1 MGEAGRC
8 PAALCGTARA
18 TLLLQALRAQAG
30 RPGPRRRC
38 SRGAPLT
45 DALSAAREE
54 PVPSPAALTCCRG
67 SNSARRCSAGSAS
80 GPDPFPDHFSELQI
94 HIHLG
99 TLSPGPRRVQTCAAG
114 FSRTVSF
121 LPYFPHFG
129 CPLMKLP
136 AARQGAHGG
145 GPSPTSPHP
154 SPHTADHQVLSSD
167 LPGRTAMRCALSA
180 HRCSGPSPRDL
191 SLGVTLQVH
200 LTLLYGRR
208 SVWQKDTALAFK
220 QRSFH
225 TGHAR
230 AQKVN
235 KGDKR
240 PRDQEKRKRD
250 SQGRRDTPRR
260 RWCPNREPR
269 AGDGAVWGQAGA
281 VGAQRTPGC
290 TGDAPERR

>member
-1 MGEAGRC
+1 MPSPRASGGEVGEAGRC

-121 LPYFPHFG
+121 PPYLLHFG

-136 AARQGAHGG
+136 ARSARWRPVPHLPPPLATHSRPP
-145 GPSPTSPHP
+145 GP
-154 SPHTADHQVLSSD
+154 V
-167 LPGRTAMRCALSA
+167 
-180 HRCSGPSPRDL
+180 
-191 SLGVTLQVH
+191 V
-200 LTLLYGRR
+200 
-208 SVWQKDTALAFK
+208 
-220 QRSFH
+220 
-225 TGHAR
+225 
-230 AQKVN
+230 
-235 KGDKR
+235 
-240 PRDQEKRKRD
+240 
-250 SQGRRDTPRR
+250 
-260 RWCPNREPR
+260 
-269 AGDGAVWGQAGA
+269 
-281 VGAQRTPGC
+281 
-290 TGDAPERR
+290 